1 MASFIPTL
9 KKYRPPRTL
18 CLWTSFST
26 SGNTDLLSSS
36 FFFLLLY
43 SSLSFSCEKNRTL
56 PKAVWRI
63 VNKLSN
69 GWLLKHL
76 LTAKRYNRYSNSP
89 PFLLILRK
97 KERRCLMINGLTRVS
112 RNVPSPNK
120 AQLIDDR
127 VGNVLAAIICINSTS
142 KLYHGLH
149 GSRATDC

>member
-43 SSLSFSCEKNRTL
+43 LSLSFSREKNRTL
-56 PKAVWRI
+56 PKVVWRI
-63 VNKLSN
+63 VNKLD

-89 PFLLILRK
+89 PFLLILQK
-97 KERRCLMINGLTRVS
+97 KERWCLMINGLTRVS

-127 VGNVLAAIICINSTS
+127 VGNVLAAIICVNSAS